1 MNTKTLK
8 RRLDALEAAN
18 LARWWQL
25 CESLGGAMT
34 AQLTEAELLEVAGA
48 ADRGEVPPWW
58 PARFAAF
65 VASDPAQGDAWQEA
79 KRLEYGLLTSGYRL
93 NTDSRGVIVAPGMV
107 KAR

>member
-1 MNTKTLK
+1 MNTKALQ

-25 CESLGGAMT
+25 CESLYDAFLN
-34 AQLTEAELLEVAGA
+34 QLTDAELQEVV
-48 ADRGEVPPWW
+48 DTERGEVPPWW

-65 VASDPAQGDAWQEA
+65 VASDPAQGAVWQEA
-79 KRLEYGLLTSGYRL
+79 ERLEYSLLTSGYRL

>member
-1 MNTKTLK
+1 MTRQTIK

-25 CESLGGAMT
+25 CESLGGAIT
-34 AQLTEAELLEVAGA
+34 AQLTDAEQLEVAGA

-58 PARFAAF
+58 SDRFAAF
-65 VASDPAQGDAWQEA
+65 VASDPAHAETWQETE
-79 KRLEYGLLTSGYRL
+79 RLEYGLRASGYRL

-107 KAR
+107 KP